1 MNIRTSLVCSVLLLF
16 ASVASGAGSYQR
28 TKDGKT
34 LVWTDSTE
42 PRQYATWS
50 GKRDKKGFATG
61 SGTLTW
67 YKVKPTITTGS
78 LIPDTRS
85 GPVVAKRYSG
95 RMVHGKL
102 VGGGTR
108 ADSAGKRLL
117 ANVVDKVKSLLNQP
131 PPHRPSRRTEV
142 TRASASAA
150 RAASTAKKA
159 PTPIPERTAAPTLER
174 APFAAAPATSPPPEK
189 GASPAG
195 EENATLVAQMAT
207 DPAPEEAAPPPPEQ
221 QARPPDAR
229 TEIGSDPT
237 APAHLRRSL
246 PAPAPALPKPPPS
259 QDVQTVAAFDT
270 VYQKAVK
277 ANDVAIM
284 DEILADDFVLVTE
297 RGTSLTKADLIKEAR
312 DKRTIYENHEE
323 EEGTQKVRVWRDT
336 AVVTARLRIKGTRDQ
351 SPFDYKVWL
360 SQTYVRTP
368 MGWRYVFGQAA
379 MPFSAPDTK

>member
-1 MNIRTSLVCSVLLLF
+1 MNIKPSFVCSVLLLFF

-42 PRQYATWS
+42 PGQYATWS
-50 GKRDKKGFATG
+50 GKRDKKGFAAG
-61 SGTLTW
+61 PGILTW

-78 LIPDTRS
+78 LIPNTRS

-102 VGGGTR
+102 IGGGTR

-117 ANVVDKVKSLLNQP
+117 ANVVDNVKRLVNQP
-131 PPHRPSRRTEV
+131 PPHRQSRRREV
-142 TRASASAA
+142 TRASASAV

-159 PTPIPERTAAPTLER
+159 PTPIPKQTAAPTLER
-174 APFAAAPATSPPPEK
+174 APFAAAPATSPPPEQ

-195 EENATLVAQMAT
+195 EENATVVAKMGA
-207 DPAPEEAAPPPPEQ
+207 DPAPEQ
-221 QARPPDAR
+221 QARPPDAP

-246 PAPAPALPKPPPS
+246 PARASALPKPPPS

-312 DKRTIYENHEE
+312 EKRTVYENHEE
-323 EEGTQKVRVWRDT
+323 EEGTQKVRIWRDT

-360 SQTYVRTP
+360 SQTYVRTS
-368 MGWRYVFGQAA
+368 MGWRYVFGQAS
-379 MPFSAPDTK
+379 MPLSAPDTK